1 MSRVNINFD
10 NNTQTYLKETFS
22 NDRVIVSDVDIDAMH
37 RYISSNDA
45 QTISD
50 IVHDALTSMDI
61 KHDGFGWDINVTVE
75 KEK

>member
-1 MSRVNINFD
+1 MKNE
-10 NNTQTYLKETFS
+10 YLKETFS
-22 NDRVIVSDVDIDAMH
+22 DDKVIVSDVDINAMH

-45 QTISD
+45 QIISD

-75 KEK
+75 QNNE

>member
-1 MSRVNINFD
+1 MSKINT
-10 NNTQTYLKETFS
+10 NEYLKETFS
-22 NDRVIVSDVDIDAMH
+22 DDKVIVSDVDIDAMH

-75 KEK
+75 QNNEK

>member
-1 MSRVNINFD
+1 MSKINT
-10 NNTQTYLKETFS
+10 NEYLKKTFS
-22 NDRVIVSDVDIDAMH
+22 DDKVIVSDVDIDAMH

-75 KEK
+75 QNNEE